1 MKAQQWRL
9 ECLVVLVLAI
19 CGSAS
24 GQELPL
30 EPSHDSGQ
38 GVTGAFEGWFPN
50 QDGTYSMLVGYFGR
64 NLEQPIDVP
73 IGPNNRI
80 EPGGPDQGQPTHFL
94 PGRGWGLFTV
104 TVPKDFGDKRLT
116 WTIVANGET
125 AVIPLDLKPL
135 WKLEP
140 FKDANGDTP
149 PYIGFSEDGPFVNGP
164 RGQSE
169 SLNATVGTPLS
180 LPVWVADDDKDPVA
194 LNPKKKVKP
203 IEGHWILFRGPKG
216 VKFAN
221 SAPPVEKVVLK
232 SAPPGTPFNGKL
244 TTTATFSEPGEYTLN
259 LQVQDNS
266 GGGPAGLFC
275 CWSNAKVQVS
285 VKP

>member
-9 ECLVVLVLAI
+9 ECLVVLVLAV

-116 WTIVANGET
+116 WTIVANGEH
-125 AVIPLDLKPL
+125 A
-135 WKLEP
+135 
-140 FKDANGDTP
+140 
-149 PYIGFSEDGPFVNGP
+149 
-164 RGQSE
+164 
-169 SLNATVGTPLS
+169 
-180 LPVWVADDDKDPVA
+180 
-194 LNPKKKVKP
+194 
-203 IEGHWILFRGPKG
+203 
-216 VKFAN
+216 
-221 SAPPVEKVVLK
+221 
-232 SAPPGTPFNGKL
+232 
-244 TTTATFSEPGEYTLN
+244 
-259 LQVQDNS
+259 
-266 GGGPAGLFC
+266 
-275 CWSNAKVQVS
+275 
-285 VKP
+285 